1 MIKSMTGYG
10 LGTASNEQVKYTV
23 EIKSLN
29 SKFLELNLRLPKA
42 VSDKELS
49 VRGICSKS
57 IERGKVNFTITVEYM
72 DQTARAAK
80 INKALFQK
88 YYQELTE
95 LSQEVQNTTANIFE
109 LSLHM
114 PEVISQDNETFDEL
128 EGQVFMDAFHN
139 SLVQFDQF
147 RKDEGEVL
155 KNELLSRVNKIQAL
169 LKDVEAIET
178 DRIPAIRERLSSYM
192 DKSVGKE
199 QVDMNRFEQELIYY
213 IDKLDITEEKV
224 RLSSHCNYF
233 IKALNDSDAN
243 GKKLGFISQEIGRE
257 INTLGSKANHARIQ
271 QTVVQMKEELEKIKE
286 QLLNVL

>member
-128 EGQVFMDAFHN
+128 EGQVFMDAFYN
-139 SLVQFDQF
+139 SLAQFDQF

-155 KNELLSRVNKIQAL
+155 KNELLSRVNNIQDL

-178 DRIPAIRERLSSYM
+178 DRIPAIRERLNSYM

>member
-178 DRIPAIRERLSSYM
+178 DRIPAIRERLSSY
-192 DKSVGKE
+192 
-199 QVDMNRFEQELIYY
+199 
-213 IDKLDITEEKV
+213 
-224 RLSSHCNYF
+224 
-233 IKALNDSDAN
+233 
-243 GKKLGFISQEIGRE
+243 
-257 INTLGSKANHARIQ
+257 
-271 QTVVQMKEELEKIKE
+271 
-286 QLLNVL
+286 